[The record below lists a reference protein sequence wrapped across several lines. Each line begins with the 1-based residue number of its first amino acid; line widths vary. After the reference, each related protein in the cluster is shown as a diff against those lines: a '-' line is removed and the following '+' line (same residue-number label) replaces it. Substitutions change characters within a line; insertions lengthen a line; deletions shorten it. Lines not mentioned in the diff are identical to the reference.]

1 MASATDRIPSSSSA
15 QNPGYLLRSMH
26 LLPRQGA
33 NEPWRHTQDYWADRD
48 TIPNADLADG
58 TLVFD

>member
-33 NEPWRHTQDYWADRD
+33 NEPWRHTQDYWAEKTAIP
-48 TIPNADLADG
+48 TIDLEDG
-58 TLVFD
+58 AFEYD